1 MITSCIAI
9 IFGFRFFGRGLHEI
23 SGEEMAIIAFFM
35 LFLFVPCLWLVR
47 YLKDDEIDSNRQDKL
62 VEIHIALTIVLT
74 VAGGVF
80 SRMSVLVNKWIDEQ
94 PFIVAAYIAL
104 ALSVFGVVIGKAID
118 FPVRGGGF
126 CYDSRL
132 AIEKAVGYGWEKD
145 FVIHLPFISFR
156 NVRFRLDMV

>member
-1 MITSCIAI
+1 MPVACQV
-9 IFGFRFFGRGLHEI
+9 F
-23 SGEEMAIIAFFM
+23 
-35 LFLFVPCLWLVR
+35 
-47 YLKDDEIDSNRQDKL
+47 KDDEIDSNRQDKL

-118 FPVRGGGF
+118 FWVYYLKKRIF
-126 CYDSRL
+126 
-132 AIEKAVGYGWEKD
+132 
-145 FVIHLPFISFR
+145 
-156 NVRFRLDMV
+156 

>member
-62 VEIHIALTIVLT
+62 VEIHIDHRSDCCGWCL
-74 VAGGVF
+74 
-80 SRMSVLVNKWIDEQ
+80 
-94 PFIVAAYIAL
+94 
-104 ALSVFGVVIGKAID
+104 
-118 FPVRGGGF
+118 FPDVRT
-126 CYDSRL
+126 CQ
-132 AIEKAVGYGWEKD
+132 
-145 FVIHLPFISFR
+145 
-156 NVRFRLDMV
+156 

>member
-1 MITSCIAI
+1 MTSCLLRIHSL
-9 IFGFRFFGRGLHEI
+9 RFFDGGLHEVPV
-23 SGEEMAIIAFFM
+23 EEVMTVALIAIFI
-35 LFLFVPCLWLVR
+35 FVPCLWLVR

-104 ALSVFGVVIGKAID
+104 ALSIFGVVIGKAID
-118 FPVRGGGF
+118 FWVYYLKKRIF
-126 CYDSRL
+126 
-132 AIEKAVGYGWEKD
+132 
-145 FVIHLPFISFR
+145 
-156 NVRFRLDMV
+156 

>member
-9 IFGFRFFGRGLHEI
+9 IFGFRFFGRGLYEI

-104 ALSVFGVVIGKAID
+104 AQCFWCRYRQS
-118 FPVRGGGF
+118 
-126 CYDSRL
+126 Y
-132 AIEKAVGYGWEKD
+132 
-145 FVIHLPFISFR
+145 
-156 NVRFRLDMV
+156 